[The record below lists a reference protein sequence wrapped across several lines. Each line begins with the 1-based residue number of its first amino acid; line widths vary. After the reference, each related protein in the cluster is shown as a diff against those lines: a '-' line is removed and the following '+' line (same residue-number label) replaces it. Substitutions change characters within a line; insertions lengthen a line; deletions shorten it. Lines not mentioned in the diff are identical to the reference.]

1 MYNLW
6 LGVHK
11 FSRKLEA
18 LQKAWIQKSGINEI
32 QNLKYK
38 YSLGDVAHMIWK
50 YLKYVCHLTQS
61 CKWLSSVQT
70 LEMQIFR
77 WFIPVVRTYK
87 YNDKWVCTSNTTIFI
102 GFLD

>member
-1 MYNLW
+1 LKFWAHQLINTHHKCLHVVFTGSFIWMNYMYNLW

-38 YSLGDVAHMIWK
+38 YSLGDVAHMI
-50 YLKYVCHLTQS
+50 
-61 CKWLSSVQT
+61 
-70 LEMQIFR
+70 
-77 WFIPVVRTYK
+77 
-87 YNDKWVCTSNTTIFI
+87 
-102 GFLD
+102 